1 MATEPVEVVEVPFLQ
16 KKLWYCPRSFRL
28 RSMTLRKSVLKKEVG
43 LSQQRAVFTAA
54 FLILAKKRDME
65 KEQVLALT
73 NGICKNTL
81 METLEI

>member
-1 MATEPVEVVEVPFLQ
+1 
-16 KKLWYCPRSFRL
+16 
-28 RSMTLRKSVLKKEVG
+28 MTFRKSVLKKEVG
-43 LSQQRAVFTAA
+43 LSQQRMIFTTA

-81 METLEI
+81 METLEIEYTDVGEDFYKLGCP